1 MNITTDFPATE
12 ATVNTRQGRLY
23 VTVEL
28 DKAQRLECLL
38 ASLCALKQA
47 NDDIQAALTGAC
59 DELGIEMWVAA

>member
-28 DKAQRLECLL
+28 DCAQRLEMLL
-38 ASLCALKQA
+38 ASLCAMKQA
-47 NDDIQAALTGAC
+47 KDDVHAAITGAF
-59 DELGIEMWVAA
+59 DELQIEVLA

>member
-28 DKAQRLECLL
+28 DRAQRLEMLL
-38 ASLCALKQA
+38 ASLCAMKQA
-47 NDDIQAALTGAC
+47 NDDIHAAIAGAF
-59 DELGIEMWVAA
+59 DELQIEVLA